1 MTMSVGTWLIT
12 GAARGLGF
20 EMAREVLRR
29 GGRVAAA
36 VRNPDMAIDAL
47 RGAASG
53 LDRLF
58 VIPINLE
65 DASSANSAVERAS
78 AHFGGLDV
86 LVNNAGYGLLGAVEE
101 AADDEVEAV
110 FRVNVFGPHR
120 LIRAALPVLR
130 QSAAPR
136 IVNISSGA
144 GTISGKDDHGYYAYA
159 TSKAALNM
167 ATRALASELKPQK
180 ICIVA
185 LSPGWV

>member
-1 MTMSVGTWLIT
+1 MTVSVGTWLIT

-47 RGAASG
+47 RAAASG
-53 LDRLF
+53 LDQLF
-58 VIPINLE
+58 VTPINLE
-65 DASSANSAVERAS
+65 DASSVNSAVARAS

-130 QSAAPR
+130 KSAAAR
-136 IVNISSGA
+136 VVNISSLGGFAASA
-144 GTISGKDDHGYYAYA
+144 GWGI
-159 TSKAALNM
+159 
-167 ATRALASELKPQK
+167 
-180 ICIVA
+180 
-185 LSPGWV
+185 